1 MLDMALP
8 DQPPRQPE
16 MTIRS
21 ILTGLVIG
29 AVLTPCNVYAGL
41 KIGWAFNMAIAA
53 GLVGYGFW
61 QFSLRFTGGRQWGL
75 LENNINQMIASSAAS
90 IISGGLVAPIPALTL
105 LTGQTLAWQWLTVW
119 VFAVSALGV
128 VVAVGLRNQLLI
140 REQLAF
146 PAGIATA
153 ETMTRIHAPHG
164 GEASSRLRVLLAA
177 AGVSGALK
185 LVNDLIVTLPR
196 LAPSWKLGG
205 TAGAPSLAN
214 LGFAFD
220 PSLLLLGFGA
230 IIGLRAGLSILLGTA
245 AGWGLLAPLA
255 LDRGWAEAGE
265 AGAAWFEPLVT
276 WLLWPGA
283 TLMVAS
289 SLTSFAIALARLRR
303 RRQPAATD
311 RPSMGGQ
318 MVALSLATAAV
329 VAAAML
335 LFGIAL
341 WQALLAVALSYVLAI
356 VAARVTGETGITPIG
371 AMGQITQFAYG
382 IVSPGN
388 LTANLMTANITG
400 GAAGQCADLMQDLKT
415 GLMIGASLRF
425 QVIAQVFGVA
435 IGSLVGVAVYLTLI
449 PDPVAMLMTET
460 WPAPAVAT
468 WKAVAEVM
476 TAGLASLP
484 TGALPAMAVAAAL
497 GLLLALL
504 EHLLPPQYARF
515 LPSAPAIGLAFV
527 VPAWNGLSLFFG
539 AALAALLARLAPDW
553 SQRHIFGLAAGLVAG
568 ESLIGVTTLALKLL
582 G

>member
-1 MLDMALP
+1 MLFMASP
-8 DQPPRQPE
+8 DQPLRPPE
-16 MTIRS
+16 LTLRS

-29 AVLTPCNVYAGL
+29 AALTPCNVYAGL

-53 GLVGYGFW
+53 GLIGYGLW
-61 QFSLRFTGGRQWGL
+61 RSLQQLIPSRDWGL

-90 IISGGLVAPIPALTL
+90 IISGGLVAPVPALTL
-105 LTGQTLAWQWLTVW
+105 LTGQTLVWYWLMLW
-119 VFAVSALGV
+119 VFTVSALGV
-128 VVAVGLRNQLLI
+128 VVAVGLRQQLLI

-153 ETMTRIHAPHG
+153 ETMMRIHAQG
-164 GEASSRLRVLLAA
+164 GEAASRLRVLLAA
-177 AGVSGALK
+177 AGISGALK

-205 TAGAPSLAN
+205 TAGAPTFAN

-230 IIGLRAGLSILLGTA
+230 IIGLRAGISILIGTII
-245 AGWGLLAPLA
+245 GWGFLAGFVLEQ
-255 LDRGWAEAGE
+255 GWAEAGE
-265 AGAAWFEPLVT
+265 ADAAWFEPLVT

-283 TLMVAS
+283 TLMVVS
-289 SLTSFAIALARLRR
+289 SLTSFGLAIAGLQRKKPLAAERAPLRG
-303 RRQPAATD
+303 QAVALAAAT
-311 RPSMGGQ
+311 
-318 MVALSLATAAV
+318 ALV

-335 LFGIAL
+335 FFDIAF
-341 WQALLAVALSYVLAI
+341 WQALLAVVLSYVLAI
-356 VAARVTGETGITPIG
+356 VAARVTGEAGITPIG

-415 GLMIGASLRF
+415 GLIINANLRF
-425 QVIAQVFGVA
+425 QVLAQIFGVGL
-435 IGSLVGVAVYLTLI
+435 GSLVGVAVYLTLI
-449 PDPVAMLMTET
+449 PDPAGMLMTED

-476 TAGLASLP
+476 TAGIASLP
-484 TGALPAMAVAAAL
+484 PGALAAMTVAAAF

-504 EHLLPPQYARF
+504 ERMAPPRLARF

-527 VPAWNGLSLFFG
+527 IPAWNGLSLFFG
-539 AALAALLARLAPDW
+539 AAVAALLAWLAPGW
-553 SQRHIFGLAAGLVAG
+553 SDRHRFGLAAGLVAG
-568 ESLIGVTTLALKLL
+568 ESLVGVATVAAKLL

>member
-1 MLDMALP
+1 MASP
-8 DQPPRQPE
+8 DPPLRPPE
-16 MTIRS
+16 LTLRS

-29 AVLTPCNVYAGL
+29 AALTPCNVYAGL

-53 GLVGYGFW
+53 GLIGYGLWRLVPSRDF
-61 QFSLRFTGGRQWGL
+61 GL

-105 LTGQTLAWQWLTVW
+105 LTGQTLAWQWMMLW

-128 VVAVGLRNQLLI
+128 VVAIGLRQQLLI

-153 ETMTRIHAPHG
+153 ETMMRIHARG
-164 GEASSRLRVLLAA
+164 GEAAARLRVLLAA

-185 LVNDLIVTLPR
+185 LVNDLVIALPR

-205 TAGAPSLAN
+205 SGTGAPTFAN

-230 IIGLRAGLSILLGTA
+230 IIGLRAGISILIGTVIGWGMLASFVLDQGWAA
-245 AGWGLLAPLA
+245 AGAA
-255 LDRGWAEAGE
+255 DE
-265 AGAAWFEPLVT
+265 AWFEPLVT

-283 TLMVAS
+283 TLMVVS
-289 SLTSFAIALARLRR
+289 SLTSFALALAGLRR
-303 RRQPAATD
+303 KMRPAAD
-311 RPSMGGQ
+311 RLPMRGQ
-318 MVALSLATAAV
+318 MFALATATALV
-329 VAAAML
+329 VILAML

-356 VAARVTGETGITPIG
+356 VAARVTGEAGITPIG

-415 GLMIGASLRF
+415 GLIINANLRF
-425 QVIAQVFGVA
+425 QVLAQVFGVGL
-435 IGSLVGVAVYLTLI
+435 GSLVGVAVYLTLI
-449 PDPVAMLMTET
+449 PDPASMLMTED

-484 TGALPAMAVAAAL
+484 QGALAAMMVAAAF

-504 EHLLPPQYARF
+504 ERVTSPRLARF

-527 VPAWNGLSLFFG
+527 IPAWNGLSLFFG
-539 AALAALLARLAPDW
+539 AALAALLAQVAPVW
-553 SQRHIFGLAAGLVAG
+553 SDRHRFGLAAGLVAG
-568 ESLIGVTTLALKLL
+568 ESLVGVATVAAKLL